1 MDGRGGRSEEDGGLE
16 GGGEG
21 REREREPRARKTSEQ
36 FKLPFQVVTLFMRT
50 KIIRWAGGGEGRGA
64 MYMHIL
70 SPFTTRSSCRCP
82 QAGWR
87 AATRLAFIIFHQIH
101 HRSS

>member
-50 KIIRWAGGGEGRGA
+50 KIIRWAGEGEGRGA